1 MSMSAPALTRGR
13 IQMSVRGTLDMW
25 RSIGCATGQCRSAPP
40 LTIIQTRW
48 RSPLRRLTLPSR
60 GCPKGCAFCAPLM
73 SNVRRQRTHLYTH
86 GLYQVKEIHMPQKS
100 SNHKAT
106 SVVYDATTRAVLVD
120 RSKNSVLMK
129 GDPDIEK
136 YQNSAL
142 PKLLQ
147 EGWKVQSVTGTT
159 AVSGS
164 ASVPDPV
171 FMVILTK

>member
-1 MSMSAPALTRGR
+1 
-13 IQMSVRGTLDMW
+13 
-25 RSIGCATGQCRSAPP
+25 
-40 LTIIQTRW
+40 
-48 RSPLRRLTLPSR
+48 
-60 GCPKGCAFCAPLM
+60 
-73 SNVRRQRTHLYTH
+73 
-86 GLYQVKEIHMPQKS
+86 MPQKA
-100 SNHKAT
+100 SNHKA
-106 SVVYDATTRAVLVD
+106 SPVVYAATTRAVLVD
-120 RSKNSVLMK
+120 RSKNSALMK